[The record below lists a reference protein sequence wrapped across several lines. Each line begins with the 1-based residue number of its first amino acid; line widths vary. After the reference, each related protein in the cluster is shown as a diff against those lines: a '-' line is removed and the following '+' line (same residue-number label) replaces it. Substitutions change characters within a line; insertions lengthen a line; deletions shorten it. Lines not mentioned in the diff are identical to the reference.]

1 MDTDSFIVYKKQKIF
16 MCTLQ
21 KMLKQDLILQIINYK
36 DHCLEQEI
44 KVPSEKWMTID
55 NIIDPTDCFN
65 EIKKQK
71 QIYKKQKNI
80 GGILKE
86 TEKFNEKNA

>member
-44 KVPSEKWMTID
+44 KVPSEKWMMID

-71 QIYKKQKNI
+71 
-80 GGILKE
+80 
-86 TEKFNEKNA
+86 